1 MGATGNRVGVNAS
14 RGFESRPL
22 RHIHIVK
29 LRRNGRF
36 LLKSSR
42 KWPLLCPKKSRKIHG
57 HPPKLWYS
65 NGIVRARP
73 HHFEKQAQCPFRGF
87 RSVSSENGH
96 LLGRRRPQ
104 SPGREIWGQILVPTS
119 YHRPEAKEP
128 GPRWLSNCF
137 AGGSPQSCFA
147 QRQNDPGGSRPVG
160 GKA

>member
-29 LRRNGRF
+29 PRRNGRF

-42 KWPLLCPKKSRKIHG
+42 KRPLLCPKKSRKIHG

-147 QRQNDPGGSRPVG
+147 QRQDDPGGSRPVG